1 MQTYLACF
9 DITDDKI
16 RYRVG
21 KLLGSFGNRVQKSVF
36 EVRFKQATQMMQVRK
51 EIFDLIEDT
60 DDCRF
65 YAICLS
71 CRRKSLDC
79 AGGQVA
85 VFPSAIVV

>member
-36 EVRFKQATQMMQVRK
+36 EVRFKRASQMVQVRK
-51 EIFDLIEDT
+51 EIFDLIEDN

-65 YAICLS
+65 YSICLN

-79 AGGQVA
+79 TGERVA
-85 VFPSAIVV
+85 VFPAAIVL

>member
-21 KLLGSFGNRVQKSVF
+21 KLLGSFGNRVQNSVF
-36 EVRFKQATQMMQVRK
+36 EVRFKRPSQMLQVRD
-51 EIFDLIEDT
+51 EISDLLEDT

-65 YAICLS
+65 YSLCLS
-71 CRRKSLDC
+71 CRRKSQDC
-79 AGGQVA
+79 AGQQIA
-85 VFPSAIVV
+85 VFPAAIVI